1 MIGLRADAS
10 RGQID
15 PGAASVRMPQ
25 SRSLLHRRECRLLV
39 GLAVDPEQPM
49 LSQCHGGVTIS
60 LGASCEILEL
70 LHRRGSCR
78 ALPFLSRA
86 ARLAPM
92 SALELVAL
100 ASSLSLLAGWRLYFV
115 TLVTGV
121 AMKWGFVA
129 LPDQLRALDVL
140 ASNWVIG
147 IAAAGTLAEFFA
159 DKIAWVDSAWDAIH
173 TWVRPLGGALLSLAI
188 IDAGDPAVQVGS
200 FLLGGG
206 AAFLAHA
213 GKAGAR
219 AMVNASPEPV
229 SNVIVSTG
237 EDVATGGLV
246 ALAIANPIAA
256 ALIALVLVAASLWL
270 VIAARRLLRRL
281 IEPRRR

>member
-1 MIGLRADAS
+1 
-10 RGQID
+10 
-15 PGAASVRMPQ
+15 
-25 SRSLLHRRECRLLV
+25 
-39 GLAVDPEQPM
+39 
-49 LSQCHGGVTIS
+49 
-60 LGASCEILEL
+60 
-70 LHRRGSCR
+70 
-78 ALPFLSRA
+78 
-86 ARLAPM
+86 M

-100 ASSLSLLAGWRLYFV
+100 ASSVSLLAGWRLYLV

-129 LPDQLRALDVL
+129 LPDQLRALDAL

-147 IAAAGTLAEFFA
+147 VAAVGTLAEFLA

-173 TWVRPLGGALLSLAI
+173 SWVRPLGGALLSLAI
-188 IDAGDPAVQVGS
+188 VDAGDPAFQVGS

-219 AMVNASPEPV
+219 VIVNASPEPV

-237 EDVATGGLV
+237 EDIATGGLL
-246 ALAIANPIAA
+246 ALAIANPIVAA
-256 ALIALVLVAASLWL
+256 VIALTLVGLSLWL
-270 VIAARRLLRRL
+270 VLAARRLLRRI
-281 IEPRRR
+281 IEPRPR